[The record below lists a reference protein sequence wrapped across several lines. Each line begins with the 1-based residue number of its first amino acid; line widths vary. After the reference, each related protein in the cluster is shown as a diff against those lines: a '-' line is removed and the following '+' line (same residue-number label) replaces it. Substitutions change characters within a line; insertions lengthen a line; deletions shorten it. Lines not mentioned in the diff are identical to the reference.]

1 MLLSHLRPLSP
12 SLTHFGRLVDSNFI
26 DLSKSSLSA
35 NPSLAREIVQSLY
48 KFGLL
53 VFRNQT
59 HLTPPDE
66 IHLAKLF
73 SHHPS
78 IDDEDENQSYTGG
91 AGTQHRL
98 PQFPQIALVGSYTVK
113 DFYGLTAES
122 KGVYNGWPLGQR
134 AWHCDGL
141 ADTHPPPDLTTM
153 RCLST
158 PAQGGETLFASS
170 VKAVQLLPTS
180 TLQSTY
186 GIHPEEVRVNY
197 KLFDKYAIAPE
208 GTHLLRAEGSKG
220 ETEEGGWDVNLK
232 EGTSVPLVIKERNSG
247 NKSMVGTYHVAS
259 ISHLNDPLDAPPRLG
274 FEEANRYVAEAW
286 KPGLQEAYVYKHQ

>member
-1 MLLSHLRPLSP
+1 MCCFIFAHSLLHFAIVPITLCIYYLIFIYKYNLFVNSCDNNHYDK
-12 SLTHFGRLVDSNFI
+12 TH
-26 DLSKSSLSA
+26 
-35 NPSLAREIVQSLY
+35 
-48 KFGLL
+48 
-53 VFRNQT
+53 NQT
-59 HLTPPDE
+59 NKQTN
-66 IHLAKLF
+66 
-73 SHHPS
+73 S
-78 IDDEDENQSYTGG
+78 
-91 AGTQHRL
+91 
-98 PQFPQIALVGSYTVK
+98 
-113 DFYGLTAES
+113 
-122 KGVYNGWPLGQR
+122 
-134 AWHCDGL
+134 
-141 ADTHPPPDLTTM
+141 THPPPDLTTM

-170 VKAVQLLPTS
+170 VKAAQLLPTS

-186 GIHPEEVRVNY
+186 GIHPDEVRVNY

-286 KPGLQEAYVYKHQ
+286 KPGLQEEHVYKHQWKVGDLAMWSNRLVIHTATSTKYYEGEERLHTRIRMRAREEDSPSAWKFFIEN